1 MLRLSADGMR
11 EKAVEAMARRLLSFL
26 WTDSALLQRLLVRPR
41 AGVKEAAWL
50 VRFRVLNRPT

>member
-1 MLRLSADGMR
+1 MGMR